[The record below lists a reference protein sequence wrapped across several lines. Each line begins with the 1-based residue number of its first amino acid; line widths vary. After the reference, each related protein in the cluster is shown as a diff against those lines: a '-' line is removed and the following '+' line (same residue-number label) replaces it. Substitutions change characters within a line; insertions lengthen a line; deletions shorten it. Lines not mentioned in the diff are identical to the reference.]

1 MNVTRLHCITSRA
14 ASTCTRAAD
23 ERLLS
28 EDIPAALSTQVS
40 PSSPCDRHLTTLQ
53 YSNSVVLYY
62 LADVKDLAYQEY
74 AVPHQSMSE
83 AYHQSP
89 STPGRAPPPL
99 QNFLPKPPPVPPP
112 PEQYYAAT
120 EICNAGY
127 IPPPPPLSTPPAVRV
142 TSSKPRRPRQQS
154 SNSSPRKYVGP

>member
-1 MNVTRLHCITSRA
+1 MSILLWHPPISFILTALPSILNIQTATARLYCF
-14 ASTCTRAAD
+14 
-23 ERLLS
+23 
-28 EDIPAALSTQVS
+28 P
-40 PSSPCDRHLTTLQ
+40 
-53 YSNSVVLYY
+53 
-62 LADVKDLAYQEY
+62 DVKDLAYQEY
-74 AVPHQSMSE
+74 AIPHQSMSDS
-83 AYHQSP
+83 YHQSP

-142 TSSKPRRPRQQS
+142 SSVSKSRRPRQ
-154 SNSSPRKYVGP
+154 NTASPRKYVGP